1 VRTLS
6 GARDSLPLAAA
17 NRQRPG
23 TPRKYGVGGPHAR
36 YDILFAFPNDELILQ
51 RDGCV
56 RDARGNDRGA
66 KFLDALDAA
75 WQSERSTAAD
85 ERVRVLSPQAS
96 ALPFTGGWLLFLA
109 YELAREIEPRVR
121 FPVAPDTATPV
132 ALALRCPAA
141 ILVDRSDARTHLV
154 AEASAA
160 HLLDALQ
167 SDLEAASPFV
177 APELPAVALEEDEPD
192 RFLAG
197 VDAIKEYLSAGDVF
211 QVNLSREWRARF
223 DNKASPAGL
232 FDHLRRANPA
242 PFAGL
247 LQWQDWAVLSSS
259 PERLVSVRGD
269 VASTRPIAGTRPRLG
284 GDMMRR
290 VCAS

>member
-1 VRTLS
+1 MGAPAHAGEITDRS
-6 GARDSLPLAAA
+6 AHAAAGARDLLPLAAA
-17 NRQRPG
+17 NRQRYPG
-23 TPRKYGVGGPHAR
+23 LLESTAQGGPHAR

-75 WQSERSTAAD
+75 WQSERSAEVD
-85 ERVRVLSPQAS
+85 ERVRVLNPQSSS

-109 YELAREIEPRVR
+109 YELARKSNRACV
-121 FPVAPDTATPV
+121 FPSAPDTATPV

-177 APELPAVALEEDEPD
+177 APELPAVALEEDATGPIP
-192 RFLAG
+192 G
-197 VDAIKEYLSAGDVF
+197 
-211 QVNLSREWRARF
+211 
-223 DNKASPAGL
+223 
-232 FDHLRRANPA
+232 RR
-242 PFAGL
+242 
-247 LQWQDWAVLSSS
+247 
-259 PERLVSVRGD
+259 
-269 VASTRPIAGTRPRLG
+269 
-284 GDMMRR
+284 RR
-290 VCAS
+290 DQE